1 MPGAEG
7 TARPATTDL
16 PSNVAAAL
24 ACFPLIGGII
34 FYILEK
40 RDGFVRFYAMQSII
54 FGAAWL
60 LFGIAWRIVYSIL
73 AIIPA
78 IGWVFRRPPLA
89 HLGGGQCHLS
99 RRPHHRDHEGLQRRA
114 LGYSMGRT
122 NCPQAGG
129 RHVVDASLRDAR
141 RLIRRLAKAL
151 FAATRTPA
159 LR

>member
-1 MPGAEG
+1 MPDPVDPAAPPPPPVPGPEG

-24 ACFPLIGGII
+24 ACFPLLGGII

-73 AIIPA
+73 ASIPA
-78 IGWVFRRPPLA
+78 IGWVFAFLLWLIWA
-89 HLGGGQCHLS
+89 AVNVSFL
-99 RRPHHRDHEGLQRRA
+99 
-114 LGYSMGRT
+114 
-122 NCPQAGG
+122 
-129 RHVVDASLRDAR
+129 VVLVIAIMKAFSGVRWDIPWVGPMARKQVDGTAS
-141 RLIRRLAKAL
+141 
-151 FAATRTPA
+151 
-159 LR
+159 